1 MLCKSEGGGITYV
14 GHGSGIISELKAN
27 GCFCECECA
36 REEQIKT
43 EENGKYVA

>member
-27 GCFCECECA
+27 GCFCECEMFE
-36 REEQIKT
+36 RRTNKD
-43 EENGKYVA
+43 G